1 MNVSQIYDG
10 DAMEPVEL
18 EIELEKG
25 RQVRRPY
32 PINAR
37 ISAIVTRVYVL
48 VTMMPRYS
56 RSICWHPSRQ
66 TPLWGA
72 PERGIHRYAIRGFGG
87 LHSFRCTVKLMPP

>member
-1 MNVSQIYDG
+1 M
-10 DAMEPVEL
+10 
-18 EIELEKG
+18 
-25 RQVRRPY
+25 RRPY

-56 RSICWHPSRQ
+56 RSICSRPSRR

-72 PERGIHRYAIRGFGG
+72 PERGLHRYAIRGFGG